1 MFRAIWSLWWRWF
14 NGPYDLGGGGGSV
27 GWIAVGASLDR
38 VVKVQ
43 CYMVCV
49 I

>member
-14 NGPYDLGGGGGSV
+14 NGPYDLGGGGG
-27 GWIAVGASLDR
+27 VGAQWAGLLWVLQWTGWLMFS
-38 VVKVQ
+38 
-43 CYMVCV
+43 V